1 MNWKIEAINKLKG
14 YEAHRV
20 ALAAIPAE
28 IKRLEEDATVLKTA
42 SMDREPVHQGESN
55 REDQLLSNIVHR
67 GELERALK
75 QARAWVNIVE
85 QGLGVLDAEERQV
98 LDRFYIHRAMGNI
111 DLLCEELH
119 LEKSRVYELKDK
131 ALRHFTLALYG
142 VVET

>member
-14 YEAHRV
+14 YGAHRT
-20 ALAAIPAE
+20 ALTAIPEE
-28 IKRLEEDATVLKTA
+28 IKRLEEDAAGIKAA
-42 SMDREPVHQGESN
+42 STDREPVHQGEGS

-67 GELERALK
+67 EELERALK
-75 QARAWVNIVE
+75 QARAWVSIVE
-85 QGLGVLDAEERQV
+85 KGLAVLDREERQV

-131 ALRHFTLALYG
+131 ALRQFTLALYG
-142 VVET
+142 VVVT